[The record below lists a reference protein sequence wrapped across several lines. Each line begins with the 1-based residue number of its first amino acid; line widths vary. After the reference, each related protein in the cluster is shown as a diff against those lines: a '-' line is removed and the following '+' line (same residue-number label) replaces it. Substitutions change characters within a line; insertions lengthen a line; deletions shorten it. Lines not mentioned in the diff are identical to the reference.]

1 MTWRLTRC
9 VSDPLTPA
17 AGRAKRRAR
26 TFAQRFRI
34 RLRDR
39 RFWVVQILVITITIG
54 HTLLEATHSLGTLP
68 DLGLLPVSTYFIPVV
83 YAALNFGVE
92 GAVPTALWSAL
103 LTVPNLILWHTG
115 SQRPAVVLQLVILVS
130 MAFVIARRVDFETAA
145 KERAEA
151 ANARL
156 ERLNRTAA
164 ASAQSLNLESVLSQ
178 TVQAML
184 DSRKSQTGWIM
195 LATDGADSETTVVA
209 STAGAPAQ
217 ISARNLAA
225 TRSFIARP
233 VVGTGESAHAIT
245 GQEDRLAIVPL
256 RASGRVA
263 GAVGLASPADALSA
277 NDMQL
282 LEAVANQLGVA
293 LDNVRYFREAQQMV
307 SELSR
312 AQRALE
318 DYVRLAT
325 DALEDE
331 RKRLARE
338 LHDDTIQT
346 IVIAKAELDEL
357 AIEKSVPAAVR
368 ARLNKVD
375 AMLTAAID
383 NVRRFSRD
391 LRPSLLD
398 DLGLVDAID
407 WLVGDLRA
415 RTGIDAQLRISGE
428 PRRLDQKE
436 ELALFRI
443 AQEALRN
450 VERHAAAKTVK
461 VRIDF
466 RHDVRATVV
475 DDGCGFDTSEVLGG
489 HHSSTRLGLL
499 GMRERARLAG
509 AALSIRSRPLSGTR
523 VIASLKSP

>member
-1 MTWRLTRC
+1 M
-9 VSDPLTPA
+9 
-17 AGRAKRRAR
+17 
-26 TFAQRFRI
+26 

-39 RFWVVQILVITITIG
+39 RFWIVQILVITITIG
-54 HTLLEATHSLGTLP
+54 HSLLEATRSLGVLP

-115 SQRPAVVLQLVILVS
+115 AQRPAVVLQLVILVS

-156 ERLNRTAA
+156 ERLNLTAA
-164 ASAQSLNLESVLSQ
+164 ASAQSLNLESVLSE

-184 DSRKSQTGWIM
+184 DPRKRQTGWIM
-195 LATDGADSETTVVA
+195 LATDGADGETTVAA
-209 STAGAPAQ
+209 STAGAPTE
-217 ISARNLAA
+217 ISADNLAA
-225 TRSFIARP
+225 TRSFIAHP
-233 VVGTGESAHAIT
+233 TAGTGESAHEAT

-256 RASGRVA
+256 RASGQVA
-263 GAVGLASPADALSA
+263 GAVGLASPAEALSA
-277 NDMQL
+277 NDKQL

-293 LDNVRYFREAQQMV
+293 LDNVRHYRQAQLMV

-312 AQRALE
+312 AQKALE

-346 IVIAKAELDEL
+346 IVIAKAELDAL
-357 AIEKSVPAAVR
+357 TVEKPVSTAVR
-368 ARLNKVD
+368 TRLHKVD

-398 DLGLVDAID
+398 DLGLVAAID
-407 WLVGDLRA
+407 WLAGDLRG

-428 PRRLDQKE
+428 PRRLGQKE

-443 AQEALRN
+443 VQEALRN
-450 VERHAAAKTVK
+450 VERHAEAKTVK

-466 RHDVRATVV
+466 RHDVRAAVV
-475 DDGCGFDTSEVLGG
+475 DDGHGFDTSEALDG

-499 GMRERARLAG
+499 GMRERAKLAG
-509 AALSIRSRPLSGTR
+509 AALSISSRPPSGTR
-523 VIASLKSP
+523 VLVSLKSP